1 MEENKRKLWTK
12 REIDYLK
19 SNYSNMF
26 NFELSKILNRSEIS
40 IYVKANKLGLKK
52 TTEHKSK
59 CISKRNKMVGRDLTN
74 DLLFKIAQKY
84 KSKTEL
90 QKKDPSVYSSLKR
103 KGLLND
109 ACSHM
114 IDKSFSIPQIILF
127 DILSKIYENTDISYN
142 DRTILKPY
150 EVDIYLPKY
159 KIGFEY
165 NGKGWHKNNLNDG
178 KKIKLSYEKGIDII
192 IIAENHREYE
202 NDIKKQLVENIGR
215 LGIDINPNKILSIE
229 VKNPY
234 DLVYDKNKIKEICDS
249 YSSFQDFYKNE
260 QSIYNKI
267 RKLNLLDEYT
277 SHMCCRR
284 KKREIN
290 EIINKVNK
298 YIYLIDLI
306 KKDYGTYSY
315 VKKNKLNH
323 LLQNLKRTR

>member
-1 MEENKRKLWTK
+1 M
-12 REIDYLK
+12 
-19 SNYSNMF
+19 
-26 NFELSKILNRSEIS
+26 
-40 IYVKANKLGLKK
+40 
-52 TTEHKSK
+52 
-59 CISKRNKMVGRDLTN
+59 
-74 DLLFKIAQKY
+74 
-84 KSKTEL
+84 
-90 QKKDPSVYSSLKR
+90 
-103 KGLLND
+103 
-109 ACSHM
+109 
-114 IDKSFSIPQIILF
+114 
-127 DILSKIYENTDISYN
+127 
-142 DRTILKPY
+142 KPY